1 MAMSSKGTGRQR
13 PRRPHGHMRHLVC
26 SFILCFSMSFVSA
39 SSVASTTQFL
49 NGSTQRIRR
58 RRLGVKAGPG
68 HSNSNPQ
75 QVNSSPESFSV
86 DDDFEEFHNNASESS
101 SSSSD
106 SNRPSVFSLA
116 RYVDPDSILYDTIE
130 GFFFAAIFTVVV
142 VVLYRCCCSCCERCG
157 MCPETGRRRRK
168 KRGIDGHEYAAI
180 STDLYRDHHDKG
192 GGLGGIGG
200 YRNEYGDC
208 DGSSS
213 GDESETSMEY
223 GELDDDE
230 FGTERFDD
238 RHIGDAAKRYF
249 DREERIGRQKE
260 RKQRA
265 AAARSGSQRGMGN
278 SKSNGSS
285 GAGRANG
292 GGAGGKIKRGIHR
305 AMSGGT
311 GIIDGEEPAPLD
323 LEMIERKIVE
333 SMEDGPEFARPPTK

>member
-1 MAMSSKGTGRQR
+1 M
-13 PRRPHGHMRHLVC
+13 
-26 SFILCFSMSFVSA
+26 
-39 SSVASTTQFL
+39 
-49 NGSTQRIRR
+49 
-58 RRLGVKAGPG
+58 GVKAGPG
-68 HSNSNPQ
+68 HSNSNQQ
-75 QVNSSPESFSV
+75 QVNSSPGTFSV
-86 DDDFEEFHNNASESS
+86 DDDFAEFHNNASESS
-101 SSSSD
+101 SSSRAD
-106 SNRPSVFSLA
+106 DNRPSVFSLA

-142 VVLYRCCCSCCERCG
+142 VVLYKCCCSCCERCG

-168 KRGIDGHEYAAI
+168 KRGIDGHDYAAI

-260 RKQRA
+260 RRQRAA
-265 AAARSGSQRGMGN
+265 AAARSGSQRGNGN
-278 SKSNGSS
+278 SKGNGSS
-285 GAGRANG
+285 GGAVRANG
-292 GGAGGKIKRGIHR
+292 GGGAGKIKRGIHR
-305 AMSGGT
+305 AISGGT

-333 SMEDGPEFARPPTK
+333 SMEDGPEFARAPTKK

>member
-1 MAMSSKGTGRQR
+1 
-13 PRRPHGHMRHLVC
+13 MRHVLC
-26 SFILCFSMSFVSA
+26 SIILCFSIMSFVSA
-39 SSVASTTQFL
+39 SAPSVATTQFP
-49 NGSTQRIRR
+49 NGATQSRIQR

-68 HSNSNPQ
+68 HSHSDHPQ
-75 QVNSSPESFSV
+75 AESSPGTFSV

-101 SSSSD
+101 SSSD
-106 SNRPSVFSLA
+106 GNRPSVFSLA

-130 GFFFAAIFTVVV
+130 GFFFAGIFTAIV

-168 KRGIDGHEYAAI
+168 RRGIDGHEYAAI

-223 GELDDDE
+223 GEVDDDE
-230 FGTERFDD
+230 FGTDRFDD

-260 RKQRA
+260 RKQRV
-265 AAARSGSQRGMGN
+265 AAARSGKQRGNGIGN
-278 SKSNGSS
+278 GNGSA
-285 GAGRANG
+285 AGVVRANG

-305 AMSGGT
+305 AISGGT

-333 SMEDGPEFARPPTK
+333 SMEDGPEFARPPAK